1 MKNFIKVVDRE
12 VAEQLASL
20 GFQYIIEGKTYV
32 FAYDDRLISLLTE
45 KYAETQFVKTN
56 KLTF

>member
-1 MKNFIKVVDRE
+1 M
-12 VAEQLASL
+12 ASL

-45 KYAETQFVKTN
+45 KYAETQLVKTN